1 MSPLSPFEN
10 LTINAVASSVVAHDA
25 WHNSVA
31 ASIHAPSQARQTI
44 TEQWMK
50 GNRIPSVAD
59 FLLALPS
66 RKEKQAQPSQYA
78 HLVKKVVQTLRMNPS
93 LV

>member
-1 MSPLSPFEN
+1 MSPLSPLEN
-10 LTINAVASSVVAHDA
+10 LMINAVASSVVAHDA

-31 ASIHAPSQARQTI
+31 AGIHAPSQARQTT

-50 GNRIPSVAD
+50 GNRVPSVAD

-66 RKEKQAQPSQYA
+66 RKEKQARPSRYA
-78 HLVKKVVQTLRMNPS
+78 HFVNEVVQTLRMNPS